1 MRGKPGDI
9 VTLGNKRRITPA
21 YAGKTSGRRG
31 ISGRSR
37 DHPRV
42 CGENHDTYK
51 LYEETA
57 GSPPRMRG
65 KPISAWNRLAKLRI
79 TPAYAGKT
87 YNRQVEK
94 VSTQDHPRVCGENQG
109 PAGQSAHSVGSPPR
123 MRGKQNRAVG
133 LIEPLRITP
142 AYAGKTYRRV
152 TRETLLMDH
161 PRVCGEN
168 TSEMAYFRG

>member
-1 MRGKPGDI
+1 
-9 VTLGNKRRITPA
+9 
-21 YAGKTSGRRG
+21 
-31 ISGRSR
+31 
-37 DHPRV
+37 
-42 CGENHDTYK
+42 
-51 LYEETA
+51 
-57 GSPPRMRG
+57 
-65 KPISAWNRLAKLRI
+65 
-79 TPAYAGKT
+79 
-87 YNRQVEK
+87 
-94 VSTQDHPRVCGENQG
+94 
-109 PAGQSAHSVGSPPR
+109 